1 MAKEKLATLDDETI
15 DDIIKMISTSDITNV
30 TVYNLLKAL
39 KEKYPKVV
47 EGFEDLI

>member
-1 MAKEKLATLDDETI
+1 MAKEKLATLDDDTI
-15 DDIIKMISTSDITNV
+15 DEIIKLIKTSEITNV
-30 TVYNLLKAL
+30 TVYNLLKAI